1 MSKCITILGALF
13 SIVLV
18 ASALSDEKTNPEYF
32 PAKHGY
38 NGGSENMV
46 DLTELKGFDQVR
58 NLDDIARFARRV
70 PGAIGFTAH
79 PDFENSTRLAS
90 AVISYTSLSP
100 TNESWRLYLYDRV
113 EAMKPPGSAPRPGA
127 ELAFEERIEAA
138 MDQARK
144 LLAASGA
151 EGVNLRSN
159 SSDIAL
165 AYAVLKLGGTF
176 AHTGEFGTRFCTGCR
191 NIRTGGNPAKCAL
204 GVSKVAHWSC
214 CGSTDEDG
222 RCEYWKML
230 KAEEDRKITE
240 RKKSEKQLP

>member
-18 ASALSDEKTNPEYF
+18 ASALSEEKTKPEYF

-79 PDFENSTRLAS
+79 PDFESGTRLAS

-100 TNESWRLYLYDRV
+100 TNESW
-113 EAMKPPGSAPRPGA
+113 K
-127 ELAFEERIEAA
+127 
-138 MDQARK
+138 
-144 LLAASGA
+144 
-151 EGVNLRSN
+151 
-159 SSDIAL
+159 
-165 AYAVLKLGGTF
+165 AVSL
-176 AHTGEFGTRFCTGCR
+176 
-191 NIRTGGNPAKCAL
+191 
-204 GVSKVAHWSC
+204 
-214 CGSTDEDG
+214 
-222 RCEYWKML
+222 
-230 KAEEDRKITE
+230 
-240 RKKSEKQLP
+240 